1 MINNNKLPN
10 QDIDIGL
17 LEKINSFLN
26 HIDNT
31 GYSGYSVY
39 DSFNSPILKPISK
52 LNIKIVNVI
61 ITQFFKQI
69 PLNIRDFLGVKKSIN
84 PKSLGLILKARLL
97 FSNTEDDLKEI
108 YDIIMSCKNNDFK
121 NLCWGYNW
129 DYYTLRGGTFPKYF
143 PNAIVTY
150 FIGDALIDY
159 YLKYPSKELENNLF
173 SIRKYFLEDINRT
186 TRNNGICFS
195 YSSLD
200 NKEIYNASAL
210 ISRFLYRLN
219 EIFKIGGSEIIEMSI
234 NYLISVQNDDG
245 SWFYGYAPNQK
256 WIDSFHTE
264 YMLEFFNSLSE
275 ANVEKYNLKKR
286 IKKANEYYLN
296 TFFLDEVCNY
306 FPDKKYPINIHSI
319 ASRIIYL
326 SNINKLDEAEKIID
340 WTFRN
345 LYNSRK
351 QSFYFEKRKYFVNK
365 NIYHRWNQAWMCL
378 ALSCYKKMLLN

>member
-10 QDIDIGL
+10 QDIDIDL

-39 DSFNSPILKPISK
+39 DSFNSHILNPISK

-264 YMLEFFNSLSE
+264 YMLEFFNILSE

-326 SNINKLDEAEKIID
+326 SNINKLDESEKIID

-365 NIYHRWNQAWMCL
+365 NIYHRWNQAWMYL

>member
-1 MINNNKLPN
+1 
-10 QDIDIGL
+10 
-17 LEKINSFLN
+17 
-26 HIDNT
+26 
-31 GYSGYSVY
+31 VY
-39 DSFNSPILKPISK
+39 DSFNSPILNPISK

-264 YMLEFFNSLSE
+264 YMLEFFNILSE

-326 SNINKLDEAEKIID
+326 SNINKLDESEKIID

-365 NIYHRWNQAWMCL
+365 NIYHRWNQAWMYL

>member
-1 MINNNKLPN
+1 MINNSRLNNDL
-10 QDIDIGL
+10 GL
-17 LEKINSFLN
+17 LEEIDSFL
-26 HIDNT
+26 HQIDNRP
-31 GYSGYSVY
+31 YSGYSVY
-39 DSFNSPILKPISK
+39 DCFNSPTLKLISK
-52 LNIKIVNVI
+52 LNIKILNVI
-61 ITQFFKQI
+61 ITQAFKQI
-69 PLNIRDFLGVKKSIN
+69 PFNIRAFFGVKKSIN

-97 FSNTEDDLKEI
+97 FSNSESDVKEL
-108 YDIIMSCKNNDFK
+108 YKFIIKHRNKDFN

-150 FIGDALIDY
+150 FIGEAFLDY
-159 YLKYPSKELENNLF
+159 YLKYPSKELEHNLF

-195 YSSLD
+195 YSSSD

-219 EIFKIGGSEIIEMSI
+219 EMFQIGGSEIIEKSI
-234 NYLISVQNDDG
+234 NYLISVQNNDG

-264 YMLEFFNSLSE
+264 YMLEFFNSLSV
-275 ANVEKYNLKKR
+275 ANIEKYNLKNR

-340 WTFRN
+340 WTFIN

-365 NIYHRWNQAWMCL
+365 NIYHRWNQAWMYL